1 MAPQI
6 RVSLILITETE
17 WAIIA
22 RFHDIGRLQ
31 GWLQAQ
37 LQLYLIT
44 VKGYALFCSLTIKIL
59 GMIVGEIFGIFRFFS
74 LAICNQQHFSLHC
87 FFILKVDLVKYH
99 Y

>member
-37 LQLYLIT
+37 LQLYLVT
-44 VKGYALFCSLTIKIL
+44 VKEYVLFCSLTLKIL
-59 GMIVGEIFGIFRFFS
+59 GMIVGEILEFS
-74 LAICNQQHFSLHC
+74 GYFHWQYVINSISPSTASL
-87 FFILKVDLVKYH
+87 F
-99 Y
+99 